1 MILKKK
7 KSSLKQAKIAPKV
20 LTRFRVK
27 IKSRHPSHSPLRNQL
42 PLLPWRAVVRL
53 GSITPLN
60 RLNRIE
66 INSIQSVKNSS
77 DKLKT
82 KQCFLTQNIKTAP
95 WWTYN
100 SGMSRF
106 CPNGANENY
115 VEKQNLPYPIIAK
128 NRFGSRGSG
137 NYKLDTQEALTQ
149 WMVGKDFS
157 RYIFEEYKNYKYEY
171 RFHTNKNGSFY
182 VCRKALIA
190 NTPENKKWCMNAE
203 TCTWYLST
211 NEKFFKPN
219 SYNAIVVECI
229 KALHTLGLD
238 FCAFDV
244 RVQGE
249 TDNHG
254 NSRSFQDFI
263 IIEGNSAPSLNE
275 IGIQHYIEQIPII
288 IREKSNC
295 NS

>member
-1 MILKKK
+1 MITKKK

-42 PLLPWRAVVRL
+42 PLLPCRAVVRL

-66 INSIQSVKNSS
+66 INSIQSVKNSA
-77 DKLKT
+77 DKLKM
-82 KQCFLTQNIKTAP
+82 KKCFTQAGVKTAN
-95 WWTYN
+95 WWTYRN
-100 SGMSRF
+100 NIFHNFDHTVSDH
-106 CPNGANENY
+106 NIE
-115 VEKQNLPYPIIAK
+115 NLPYPIIAK
-128 NRFGSRGSG
+128 HRFGSRGTG

-149 WMVGKDFS
+149 WMIGKDFS